1 MSQPTVMTCIGQEEH
16 KLIVYDETI
25 AMGDSYRAAVK
36 CKENIQYCIAEPF
49 GDVDEAV
56 RIYNLLITLKHPNL
70 LSPIG
75 LWACRGGDFGK
86 GEVKAFIAFVPF
98 DGALVDLSREEIFL
112 VEGNSSKAKSY
123 GFLPQGSRLFC
134 DILNVVDCINGQYE
148 NANAATSFPLRP
160 LKVNPRRIVYKRV
173 AEGEYHVFLWAD
185 FLKEFPSHKRK
196 KTKRGRKVDDV
207 RSMNWESIGTYLK
220 NFWSRFELTPNQELT
235 QLFTLLTNTEK
246 SLIYSDLM
254 WKPGLWDV
262 DTKVHFIREVYWC
275 IDNDSEKERKLK
287 SISSLDL
294 KSCITSL
301 GFTDKESNLFNS
313 VMFLRKK
320 VVAHMDDLYSYRG
333 AKDDMCRHKREIE
346 IRVQKS
352 RPDYMIKLVKHMQT
366 LNWIPTSP
374 LLRSSTTYIQPF
386 MCGSNKVTDPRR
398 PNG

>member
-1 MSQPTVMTCIGQEEH
+1 MSHLTLSMRGVRFSRMSQPTVMTCIGQEEH

-25 AMGDSYRAAVK
+25 AMGDSYRAAGK

-75 LWACRGGDFGK
+75 LWACRGGDFRK

-160 LKVNPRRIVYKRV
+160 LKVNPGRIVYKRV

-196 KTKRGRKVDDV
+196 KTKRGRKDPTADDV
-207 RSMNWESIGTYLK
+207 RSMDWLEHISKTFGVGLSLHQIK
-220 NFWSRFELTPNQELT
+220 N
-235 QLFTLLTNTEK
+235 
-246 SLIYSDLM
+246 
-254 WKPGLWDV
+254 
-262 DTKVHFIREVYWC
+262 
-275 IDNDSEKERKLK
+275 
-287 SISSLDL
+287 
-294 KSCITSL
+294 
-301 GFTDKESNLFNS
+301 
-313 VMFLRKK
+313 
-320 VVAHMDDLYSYRG
+320 
-333 AKDDMCRHKREIE
+333 
-346 IRVQKS
+346 
-352 RPDYMIKLVKHMQT
+352 
-366 LNWIPTSP
+366 
-374 LLRSSTTYIQPF
+374 
-386 MCGSNKVTDPRR
+386 
-398 PNG
+398 